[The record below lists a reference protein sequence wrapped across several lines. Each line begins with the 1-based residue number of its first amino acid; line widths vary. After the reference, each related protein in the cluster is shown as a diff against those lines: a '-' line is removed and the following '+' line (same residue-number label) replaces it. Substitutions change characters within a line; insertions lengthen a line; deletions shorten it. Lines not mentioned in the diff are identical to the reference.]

1 MPTMTAMKAWMQ
13 AATPEQQNDLAARAG
28 TTRAYLYHL
37 AGSFRDASAEL
48 AQRIERAAL
57 AMQQETKG
65 ALPAIYRTDL
75 NGACRGCDFAHKCLG
90 PKAVRSEFDYLPE
103 ESVARVDA

>member
-13 AATPEQQNDLAARAG
+13 AATPAQQQRLAERAG

-37 AGSFRDASAEL
+37 AGGFRDASAEL
-48 AQRIERAAL
+48 AQRIESASL
-57 AMQQETKG
+57 EMQQETRG

-75 NGACRGCDFAHKCLG
+75 NAACRGCDFAQRCLG
-90 PKAVRSEFDYLPE
+90 PKAVRSEFDYLPDE
-103 ESVARVDA
+103 ANARVDA